1 MIFTSYTKD
10 VKSTLELRHLQNG
23 SLIMEFPLEIGS
35 ISSTSGK
42 REHTEF
48 FFKLSTF
55 TNAGITYRIDLAKN
69 DYTPVVS
76 LATDTYLL
84 QLSGL
89 ASFHVLN
96 AMTDIPKINV
106 KSQHLQHCS

>member
-23 SLIMEFPLEIGS
+23 SLILEFPLEIGS

-55 TNAGITYRIDLAKN
+55 TNAGITYRIDLSKH

-76 LATDTYLL
+76 LAADNWFYCLNS
-84 QLSGL
+84 LS
-89 ASFHVLN
+89 FIQ
-96 AMTDIPKINV
+96 MITM
-106 KSQHLQHCS
+106 C